1 MYLSIHCFIV
11 QTCPISHIYYVYRFI
26 FSGDSSVRKVFGTS
40 LKEHLRITG
49 KRIAYPLEISIT
61 ALSQDGMLEEGLFRV
76 AASTTKVKRLKAAI
90 DSGCFS
96 HIIQEYKDVHILA
109 SLLKLYLR
117 ELPEPLLTFHL
128 HKEWIDAAQVSEN
141 RRLEVVKNIISKLP
155 QENRDNLAYLFQ
167 FLSKLTEHPENK
179 MSPSNIAIVLSP
191 NLLWNKHEN
200 LNVNIGNCVTINIL
214 VELFIREVDILF
226 PEDASKYV
234 TVQDLFNYEEIS
246 NNIRSSHTNLAYVA
260 ESPKPSQRKKKSAP
274 VPPANLNKSGDR
286 DTFFPKSDSSSSNKI
301 LESERKLS
309 TAERKSPNTDSG
321 VIIDSKGTI
330 DRKTICSKEQR
341 SPQAIVKSPGIVLT
355 KSEHT
360 QTVQK
365 TPPNIPYKPENIV
378 SSHKILSAKKLD
390 QCPQT
395 QKSIVTKVDETT
407 MTENFERSEKK
418 SSVPVQTKPVDQKF
432 TTTAVHSI
440 NQPPSNHS
448 VMIDSKHQ
456 TVSPII
462 NKFKNLSES
471 IEDIQIRRKD
481 PSMKPEVPARPS
493 SLSVRPPTDLDP
505 MLRRTQCSVYNVANK
520 QQPSIINIQNRCE
533 VYQKGH
539 DNQMAEKEKFLG
551 HKAELDNR
559 DNNLSGINFNS
570 SDDLRERSKSI
581 SSVKKLIVKSDDKKI
596 LKSNEELNVSNT
608 EKENNCDTNSNQK
621 SSHTRARSDGSVID
635 ISKGTNL
642 SFRSISKPTEPPP
655 PPPTQS

>member
-1 MYLSIHCFIV
+1 M
-11 QTCPISHIYYVYRFI
+11 I
-26 FSGDSSVRKVFGTS
+26 FFLLGDSSVRKVFGTS

-49 KRIAYPLEISIT
+49 KRIAYPLEICIT

-96 HIIQEYKDVHILA
+96 CIIPEYKDVHILA

-167 FLSKLTEHPENK
+167 FLSRLTKHPENK

-246 NNIRSSHTNLAYVA
+246 NNIKSSQTNLYIA

-274 VPPANLNKSGDR
+274 VPPITLNKSGDR
-286 DTFFPKSDSSSSNKI
+286 DTLFPKSESSYNNKI
-301 LESERKLS
+301 LESERKHS
-309 TAERKSPNTDSG
+309 TTESKSPSTDSR
-321 VIIDSKGTI
+321 VNIDSKGTI
-330 DRKTICSKEQR
+330 DRKTTPPKEQR

-365 TPPNIPYKPENIV
+365 TPPNLPYKPENIV
-378 SSHKILSAKKLD
+378 AGHKIITANKAD
-390 QCPQT
+390 QSPQT
-395 QKSIVTKVDETT
+395 QKSIVTKTDETT
-407 MTENFERSEKK
+407 MTENIERSEKK
-418 SSVPVQTKPVDQKF
+418 SSVPLQGKPIDQKF
-432 TTTAVHSI
+432 TTTAVHRI
-440 NQPPSNHS
+440 NQPPSNQS
-448 VMIDSKHQ
+448 VMFDSKHQ
-456 TVSPII
+456 TVSPLL
-462 NKFKNLSES
+462 NKSKNLSES
-471 IEDIQIRRKD
+471 VEDIQIRRKD
-481 PSMKPEVPARPS
+481 PSTKPEVPARPS

-505 MLRRTQCSVYNVANK
+505 LLRRTQCSVYNVANK
-520 QQPSIINIQNRCE
+520 QHPSIINIQNRSE
-533 VYQKGH
+533 VYQRGH

-559 DNNLSGINFNS
+559 DNNLGGINFNS

-581 SSVKKLIVKSDDKKI
+581 SSIKNLIDESDDKKI